1 MTDAA
6 ERKMRFLYALRSRGV
21 TDPAVLSAMERI
33 DRGLFVK
40 GLDQNHAVMIAKDYL
55 RKNAPVLDDGK
66 LPGTIIIENIQQKF
80 PQ

>member
-1 MTDAA
+1 MPK
-6 ERKMRFLYALRSRGV
+6 ELNFKISG
-21 TDPAVLSAMERI
+21 RI
-33 DRGLFVK
+33 KNNQTGYDEDFGLFVK
-40 GLDQNHAVMIAKDYL
+40 GLDQNHAVLIAKDYL

>member
-1 MTDAA
+1 MPK
-6 ERKMRFLYALRSRGV
+6 ELNFKISG
-21 TDPAVLSAMERI
+21 RI
-33 DRGLFVK
+33 KNNQTGYDEDFGLFVR

-55 RKNAPVLDDGK
+55 RRNAPVLEDGK

>member
-1 MTDAA
+1 MPK
-6 ERKMRFLYALRSRGV
+6 ELNFKISG
-21 TDPAVLSAMERI
+21 RI
-33 DRGLFVK
+33 KNNQTGYDEDFGLFVK